1 MVAYWFRL
9 IFAWSNRSGDL
20 STEWDNRGTSQP
32 KGKTIPTSTLASG
45 TGYRCYCGST
55 RHLRCSCYSRLLATG
70 RTASTGNN
78 SANHHRYQPGSQASG
93 EYGFEKVSAKVLDES
108 PKTEKTDNN
117 STVSSETP
125 QTATRANTGGASA
138 SSAQYSLAAL
148 RRAGVVHWGGYK
160 FTYYSQK
167 VLPGGGLRI
176 PGRHVNANGYVA
188 DADGYIV
195 LANDAPKGTVIN
207 TPFGGPGKVYDRGTR
222 GNHFDVYTS

>member
-1 MVAYWFRL
+1 MGRHSEGKAPFRHL
-9 IFAWSNRSGDL
+9 LWQAGLATAVIAAAV
-20 STEWDNRGTSQP
+20 GTSGAVALHSASLPAGHPQP
-32 KGKTIPTSTLASG
+32 EMTAQTISKTNPVA
-45 TGYRCYCGST
+45 
-55 RHLRCSCYSRLLATG
+55 
-70 RTASTGNN
+70 
-78 SANHHRYQPGSQASG
+78 QASG
-93 EYGFEKVSAKVLDES
+93 EYGLEKVSAKVIDES
-108 PKTEKTDNN
+108 PTTDPDTVLTSENPQAGEN
-117 STVSSETP
+117 SQPASQAS
-125 QTATRANTGGASA
+125 TGGASA

-148 RRAGVVHWGGYK
+148 RRAGVVHWSGYK

-167 VLPGGGLRI
+167 VLPGGGLLI

>member
-1 MVAYWFRL
+1 ML
-9 IFAWSNRSGDL
+9 
-20 STEWDNRGTSQP
+20 P
-32 KGKTIPTSTLASG
+32 
-45 TGYRCYCGST
+45 
-55 RHLRCSCYSRLLATG
+55 
-70 RTASTGNN
+70 
-78 SANHHRYQPGSQASG
+78 
-93 EYGFEKVSAKVLDES
+93 
-108 PKTEKTDNN
+108 
-117 STVSSETP
+117 
-125 QTATRANTGGASA
+125 
-138 SSAQYSLAAL
+138 AQYSLAAL

>member
-1 MVAYWFRL
+1 MGRHSQGKTPFRHL
-9 IFAWSNRSGDL
+9 LWQVGLATAVIAAAV
-20 STEWDNRGTSQP
+20 GTSGAVALHSASLPAGHPQP
-32 KGKTIPTSTLASG
+32 EMTAQTI
-45 TGYRCYCGST
+45 
-55 RHLRCSCYSRLLATG
+55 SRTNPVA
-70 RTASTGNN
+70 
-78 SANHHRYQPGSQASG
+78 QASG
-93 EYGFEKVSAKVLDES
+93 EYGLEKVSVKVLDES
-108 PKTEKTDNN
+108 PTTDPDTALN
-117 STVSSETP
+117 SENSQAGENSQP
-125 QTATRANTGGASA
+125 ASQASTGGASA

-148 RRAGVVHWGGYK
+148 RRAGVVHWNGYK

>member
-1 MVAYWFRL
+1 MGRHSQKEKPFRHL
-9 IFAWSNRSGDL
+9 LWQVGLATAVIAGAL
-20 STEWDNRGTSQP
+20 GTSGAVAIHASSLPAGQP
-32 KGKTIPTSTLASG
+32 VPETTAQTITDTNPVA
-45 TGYRCYCGST
+45 
-55 RHLRCSCYSRLLATG
+55 
-70 RTASTGNN
+70 
-78 SANHHRYQPGSQASG
+78 QASG

-108 PKTEKTDNN
+108 PKTEKTDTT
-117 STVSSETP
+117 STVSSEPP
-125 QTATRANTGGASA
+125 QTTTRANTGGASA

>member
-1 MVAYWFRL
+1 MGRHSQGKKPFRHL
-9 IFAWSNRSGDL
+9 LWQAGLATAVIAAAV
-20 STEWDNRGTSQP
+20 GTSGAVALHSASLPAGQP
-32 KGKTIPTSTLASG
+32 QPEMTTQTISKTNPVA
-45 TGYRCYCGST
+45 
-55 RHLRCSCYSRLLATG
+55 
-70 RTASTGNN
+70 
-78 SANHHRYQPGSQASG
+78 QASG
-93 EYGFEKVSAKVLDES
+93 EYGLEKVSAKVLDES
-108 PKTEKTDNN
+108 PATDPATALTSDNPQPASQA
-117 STVSSETP
+117 ST
-125 QTATRANTGGASA
+125 AGARA

-148 RRAGVVHWGGYK
+148 RRAGVVHWSGYK